1 MRTVASFTIATLVSL
16 GGLACTDSG
25 TTAPRSTTDGS
36 ALSPA
41 SAPAASGPL
50 VIRFESGYPIIAS
63 FDLADGLLAVHIARD
78 GFAGCG
84 EPFTVFRPGLFQDVS
99 SPTFQDLVTELF
111 RAEVFVTV
119 YPWEGQDIEADPCG
133 FLLNTPRIARGTAHL
148 LRTDN
153 NLFGAAAPRAN
164 AFGYAV
170 EGLLELTAGGQAHYS
185 TVSRGVAVPAGGVLI
200 TEDIT
205 LVPLR

>member
-1 MRTVASFTIATLVSL
+1 MGTVTSLTFALLVSL
-16 GGLACTDSG
+16 GTLACTDAEM
-25 TTAPRSTTDGS
+25 TAAPLAGDGS
-36 ALSPA
+36 APSAA

-50 VIRFESGYPIIAS
+50 VVRFESGYALIAS

-78 GFAGCG
+78 GFAGCA

-99 SPTFQDLVTELF
+99 SPTFQDLVNELF

-133 FLLNTPRIARGTAHL
+133 FLLNTPKLARGSAHL
-148 LRTDN
+148 VRTDN

-164 AFGYAV
+164 AFGYTADGRV
-170 EGLLELTAGGQAHYS
+170 ELTAGGLAHYS
-185 TVSRGVAVPAGGVLI
+185 TVSRGVAVPAGGFLLK
-200 TEDIT
+200 EDIR
-205 LVPLR
+205 LVPLK